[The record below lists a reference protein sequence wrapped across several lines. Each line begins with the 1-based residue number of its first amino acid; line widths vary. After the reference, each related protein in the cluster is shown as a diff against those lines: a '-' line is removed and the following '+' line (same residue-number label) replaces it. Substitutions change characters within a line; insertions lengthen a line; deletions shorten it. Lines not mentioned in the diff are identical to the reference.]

1 MTNAQ
6 PESEHDR
13 LIAKKN
19 QKLGLILALVVGGLI
34 LVAYFTRFILWHVV
48 FKQ

>member
-6 PESEHDR
+6 PESDFDR
-13 LIAKKN
+13 LLAKKN
-19 QKLGLILALVVGGLI
+19 QRLGLILAVVVAGLMLI
-34 LVAYFTRFILWHVV
+34 AYFTRFILWHVV